1 MERLCPGCW
10 LCDAENGWL
19 GRPVQVET
27 VSSRPHSA
35 QFWVESEERERR
47 DVRLTH
53 TATELQS
60 YRVTRHTGPR
70 GPLSPGLGDGSSG
83 VRLVEKAWS

>member
-1 MERLCPGCW
+1 M
-10 LCDAENGWL
+10 
-19 GRPVQVET
+19 QVET

-47 DVRLTH
+47 DVRLPH

-60 YRVTRHTGPR
+60 YKVTRHTGPR
-70 GPLSPGLGDGSSG
+70 GPLDLVQDLETVPLVSGWWRRLGA
-83 VRLVEKAWS
+83 E